1 MTVFSEMNPHMYTL
15 NSLST
20 PEFDDYL
27 TELGFTLGE
36 RWRRPK
42 LARWRL
48 RLARWLLHVLDITA
62 VPTPAQ
68 LAEIDAAEVADRAA
82 HPENYTS
89 LFD

>member
-1 MTVFSEMNPHMYTL
+1 MTVFS
-15 NSLST
+15 LSS

-27 TELGFTLGE
+27 TELGFTIGE

-48 RLARWLLHVLDITA
+48 RLARWLLHVLQITA
-62 VPTPAQ
+62 VPSPAQ
-68 LAEIDAAEVADRAA
+68 LAEIEAAEAADRAA
-82 HPENYTS
+82 HPENYKS